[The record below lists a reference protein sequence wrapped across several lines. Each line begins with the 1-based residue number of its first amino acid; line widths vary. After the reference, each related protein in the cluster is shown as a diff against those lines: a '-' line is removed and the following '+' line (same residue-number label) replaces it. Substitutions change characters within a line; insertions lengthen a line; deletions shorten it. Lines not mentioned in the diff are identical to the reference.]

1 MTQTKKDFKDWDF
14 SDFDF
19 ANSESLAQSSIQTN
33 RRPFI
38 PFFKRLKVVEHKPY
52 PNYPTSNLADVL

>member
-19 ANSESLAQSSIQTN
+19 AHAESLADQPIRKGHVPFYGFNKALKGES
-33 RRPFI
+33 RPQY
-38 PFFKRLKVVEHKPY
+38 KDL
-52 PNYPTSNLADVL
+52 PTSNIADVI